1 MPAQRHAEVVRV
13 VAGERPERPRR
24 LPHRATGLKLPDDF
38 PRAVEAIACDLD
50 RTLIGEDAVLRPRT
64 KAALAATRAAGIHVV
79 LVTGR
84 MFQAVRPYALEAGL
98 DDPVV
103 CYQGAVVADPVSGDW
118 LRHVPIPLE
127 LAREAIAAL
136 NDEGFGLN
144 CYVDDEL
151 YVAEVTPEARRYAD
165 FQQLEL
171 HAVGDLLDWLDKPPT
186 KLVVIDD
193 PDVLD
198 VLKRRMLARFGGRLY
213 ISKSLPYFLEFASP
227 DVTKAA
233 GLDFLSKRAGFTR
246 DRTIGFGDGENDVE
260 LVEWAGYGVA
270 VANAH
275 ERVKEVA
282 DFVCPS
288 VDEEGVAQVLEAFL
302 AR

>member
-1 MPAQRHAEVVRV
+1 
-13 VAGERPERPRR
+13 
-24 LPHRATGLKLPDDF
+24 
-38 PRAVEAIACDLD
+38 
-50 RTLIGEDAVLRPRT
+50 LRPRT
-64 KAALAATRAAGIHVV
+64 RAAIAAIRAAGIHFV

-103 CYQGAVVADPVSGDW
+103 CYQGAVVAEPVSGRW
-118 LRHVPIPLE
+118 LRHIPIPLE
-127 LAREAIAAL
+127 LARKTIAAV
-136 NDEGFGLN
+136 NEEGFGLN

-165 FQQLEL
+165 FQHLQL
-171 HAVGDLLDWLDKPPT
+171 HAVGDLFEWLQEPPT

-193 PDVLD
+193 PVVLD
-198 VLKRRMLARFGGRLY
+198 GLKQRMLARFDGRLY

-233 GLDFLSKRAGFTR
+233 GLDFLSEHLGFTR
-246 DRTIGFGDGENDVE
+246 EGTVACGDGENDVE

-275 ERVKEVA
+275 ERVKEAA
-282 DFVCPS
+282 DFVCPP